1 MRQSTKSERDIT
13 SEKDRVSEKD
23 IGQEEYITSEKDRV
37 SEKDIGQEEYITSEK
52 DRVSEKDIRSERDKK
67 NNRYVQDI
75 KSENVKKG
83 NKPGQDI
90 KEIVKG
96 FVGRNIIVV
105 TRGKKSLS
113 GKLESVSNYELLLTV
128 NHEPV
133 IVMKHAVDYISLTAT
148 SL

>member
-1 MRQSTKSERDIT
+1 MRR
-13 SEKDRVSEKD
+13 
-23 IGQEEYITSEKDRV
+23 YIT
-37 SEKDIGQEEYITSEK
+37 Y
-52 DRVSEKDIRSERDKK
+52 EKDIRSEKDVRPDKGKTYEKDIRSEKDKK
-67 NNRYVQDI
+67 
-75 KSENVKKG
+75 S
-83 NKPGQDI
+83 NKPMQDI
-90 KEIVKG
+90 KEIVRG
-96 FVGRNIIVV
+96 FIGRNIIVV